1 MWYPGKVVFVR
12 ICVHHRRRREE
23 EIRPRERRS
32 QAREEEAPQR
42 EVEARHRERR
52 SQARDEVAT

>member
-1 MWYPGKVVFVR
+1 MFVR
-12 ICVHHRRRREE
+12 ICVHHRHRREE
-23 EIRPRERRS
+23 ETWPRERRS

-42 EVEARHRERR
+42 EEEARHRERR